1 MSGIELR
8 SSAFDD
14 HDPMPERL
22 SKKGGNTS
30 PPLSWS
36 GVPDNA
42 SELVLLCDDPD
53 AGKEPFLHWLVTG
66 IEPASD
72 GAAEGERPAGGR
84 EWTNGF
90 GETGWGGPQP
100 PIGDP
105 PHRYM
110 FRLYAVDSPV
120 VLPATPGAS
129 DVHAALDKQALA
141 TGVLTGTFER

>member
-8 SSAFDD
+8 SNAFGD
-14 HDPMPERL
+14 HDPMPDRL
-22 SKKGGNTS
+22 SRKGGNAS

-42 SELVLLCDDPD
+42 TELVLLCEDPD

-72 GAAEGERPAGGR
+72 GSSEGETPAGGR
-84 EWTNGF
+84 AWTNGF

-110 FRLYAVDSPV
+110 FQLYAVDSPV
-120 VLPATPGAS
+120 VLPATPGTR